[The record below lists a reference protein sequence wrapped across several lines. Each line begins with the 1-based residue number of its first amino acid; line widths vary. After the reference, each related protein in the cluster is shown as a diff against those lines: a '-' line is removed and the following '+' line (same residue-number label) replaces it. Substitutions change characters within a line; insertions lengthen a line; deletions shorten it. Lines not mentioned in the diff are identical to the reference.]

1 MSVSDPDVLW
11 ARLETDAAG
20 HQRILSPAV
29 GLWIDPPDAGALVGA
44 GGSIGRL
51 ELLSRRFRLRAPE
64 GAAGRV
70 TGARR
75 TRTVVAVE
83 YGELLLRLAPVG
95 AGSSA
100 AGDTPSSTDASHAQL
115 AHGSLAV
122 VAPSHGVFHAAP
134 SPGAEPYV
142 RVGQRVHL
150 GQPIGI
156 VEVMKTFHQLT
167 YAGAGFPEH
176 AEVVEVRAASGADV
190 RAGDLLFVFR

>member
-1 MSVSDPDVLW
+1 MSATDPHVLW
-11 ARLETDAAG
+11 ARLETEPGG

-44 GGSIGRL
+44 GGAIGRL
-51 ELLSRRFRLRAPE
+51 ECLGRRFRMLAPE

-70 TGARR
+70 LGARR
-75 TRTVVAVE
+75 ARTVLAVE
-83 YGELLLRLAPVG
+83 YGELLLRLSPIDAAVPDISEVASPIAPG
-95 AGSSA
+95 HG
-100 AGDTPSSTDASHAQL
+100 QL
-115 AHGSLAV
+115 AHGTLAV
-122 VAPSHGVFHAAP
+122 VAPSDGVFHAAP

-142 RVGQRVHL
+142 QVGQRVHL

-176 AEVVEVRAASGADV
+176 AEVVEVRAASGGDV